1 MAMSWTSLTGA
12 KTVAGSIAKWVNYT
26 LLDAE
31 TTVDE
36 AQALIYMAMR
46 CREMRTAYHFTMTQG
61 MSYIALPARFLDPI
75 GRIRQ
80 DSISSPIRHTDQGRI
95 TANRFFTETSG
106 TLGTDPFSVT
116 SGVTVITVTLTSHGF
131 NQGSKFYTTGAT
143 AVAGVTITGTFEITS
158 IDTNTFTI
166 DIASIGTPN
175 ATTTGGG
182 SVVSYTC
189 NNLEQGSPQWFS
201 IWDERIYFDCAFDQ
215 QTTCQLNLYQSL
227 PLLSSTN
234 TTNFLTSRYP
244 HVMREA
250 CMAAAADFMKD
261 STEYQKHIQALGM
274 KITRAQVENEMGD
287 MRGIE
292 VESDTP

>member
-26 LLDAE
+26 LLDAD
-31 TTVDE
+31 TIVDE
-36 AQALIYMAMR
+36 AQALIYMVMR

-80 DSISSPIRHTDQGRI
+80 ESISSTIRHTDQGRL
-95 TANRFFTETSG
+95 TLNRSFTETSG
-106 TLGTDPFSVT
+106 TLGASPF
-116 SGVTVITVTLTSHGF
+116 TVTIGSTTATVALTAHGF
-131 NQGSKFYTTGAT
+131 SQGSKFYTTGAS
-143 AVAGVTITGTFEITS
+143 AVGGVIVVGTFEITGVAT
-158 IDTNTFTI
+158 DTFTI
-166 DIASIGTPN
+166 DISSVGTPTSS
-175 ATTTGGG
+175 ATDGG
-182 SVVSYTC
+182 SAVAYTC
-189 NNLEQGSPQWFS
+189 NNLEQSSPRWFS
-201 IWDERIYFDCAFDQ
+201 IWDERIYFDSAFDQ

-227 PLLSSTN
+227 PLLSASN
-234 TTNFLTSRYP
+234 TTNFLTNRYP

-261 STEYQKHIQALGM
+261 STEYQKHMQALGA
-274 KITRAQVENEMGD
+274 KIGRAQAENEMGD

-292 VESDTP
+292 VDSDTP